1 MVVTYETG
9 PEQNRTTTGIASEE
23 STPASTITTH
33 SSVTSGVDIPHYE
46 KILIPHDGSEMSDK
60 ALGHAIY
67 ICKISGAKQVILNV
81 LEKIQDVED
90 TGISVTTKA
99 DSIQRNIVDSKQ
111 SKDDFEIRLRGEGKR
126 IIEDRLRICKE
137 KGVEGQVSYE
147 IRSGNPAEEI
157 TRLSEEIDFGLI
169 IMASRRISSSV
180 RFLGSTTKKVLDSIR
195 KPTLIIRE

>member
-1 MVVTYETG
+1 
-9 PEQNRTTTGIASEE
+9 
-23 STPASTITTH
+23 
-33 SSVTSGVDIPHYE
+33 
-46 KILIPHDGSEMSDK
+46 MSDK

-67 ICKISGAKQVILNV
+67 TCKILGAKLVMLNV

-99 DSIQRNIVDSKQ
+99 DSIQINIVGSEQ

-137 KGVEGQVSYE
+137 NGVGGQVSYE
-147 IRSGNPAEEI
+147 MRSGNPAEEI
-157 TRLSEEIDFGLI
+157 IKLSEEIDFDLI